1 MWLRARLLRIDRIM
15 GLVRA
20 RTESYACKYVYV
32 CVCSKRAQLRTAF
45 ESLMTAIGDVCV
57 VCAPIRR
64 EKLLVVR
71 RSERSSNYEI
81 HTQLLANY

>member
-20 RTESYACKYVYV
+20 RTESYACKYMCT
-32 CVCSKRAQLRTAF
+32 CVQQTGTIAHSAF
-45 ESLMTAIGDVCV
+45 ESLMTAPLVMCVFVCSDMT
-57 VCAPIRR
+57 R
-64 EKLLVVR
+64 EVSIVVR

-81 HTQLLANY
+81 HT